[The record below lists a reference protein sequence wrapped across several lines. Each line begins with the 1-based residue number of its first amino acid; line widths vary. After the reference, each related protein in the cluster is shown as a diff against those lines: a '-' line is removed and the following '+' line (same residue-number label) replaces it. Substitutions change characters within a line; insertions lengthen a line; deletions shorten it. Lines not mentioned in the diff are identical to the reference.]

1 MHDTTGKLT
10 RSYFL
15 VEIKH
20 TKPIAD
26 LASVVENRIS
36 TLDGVSGI
44 GTVTAQAISQDAGW
58 AALAHDRDM
67 GNG

>member
-1 MHDTTGKLT
+1 MSDTTGKLM
-10 RSYFL
+10 RSHFL

-20 TKPIAD
+20 TKPIAG

-58 AALAHDRDM
+58 AALAHDRGM
-67 GNG
+67 GHG